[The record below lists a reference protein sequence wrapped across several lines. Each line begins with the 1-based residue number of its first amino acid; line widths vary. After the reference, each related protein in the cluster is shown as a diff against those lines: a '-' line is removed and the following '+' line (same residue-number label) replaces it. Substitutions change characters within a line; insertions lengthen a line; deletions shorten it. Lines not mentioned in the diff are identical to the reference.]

1 MRLRIWGC
9 RGSLAT
15 PGPATLR
22 YGGNTSCVELRG
34 EDGSLLVF
42 DAGTGIRQLGQ
53 ALSPSRPK
61 TIHLLL
67 THLHLDHIEGLGFFA
82 ALHDP
87 ECEIHLYGPAAAGR
101 SLRDRIAGYLSP
113 PYYPLVFDTLAA
125 RFSFHEVERD
135 AWEIGGLRVRSA
147 PVTHPGATVGYRIE
161 ENGRSFAFVPDN
173 EPALN
178 GPLDEQPDG
187 TLSGLAR
194 RAAVPICSSTTRS
207 TRPRSTRRGWG
218 GGIRASRI
226 SSRSCCAPTRPG
238 FSCSTT
244 TPRTPTATSR
254 RCMRTPGSSP
264 APRAS
269 ASRSHTKGSS
279 SSSREPGERSVA
291 VSARAR

>member
-1 MRLRIWGC
+1 VRLRIWGC

-22 YGGNTSCVELRG
+22 YGGNTSCVELRAD
-34 EDGSLLVF
+34 DGSLLVF

-53 ALSPSRPK
+53 ALSPNRPK

-135 AWEIGGLRVRSA
+135 TWEIGGLRVRSA

-178 GPLDEQPDG
+178 GPLGEQPDG
-187 TLSGLAR
+187 TLSGLAVAGGVDLLFHDAQYTAEEYTAR
-194 RAAVPICSSTTRS
+194 V
-207 TRPRSTRRGWG
+207 GWG
-218 GGIRASRI
+218 HSSIPDFTAFVQRAD
-226 SSRSCCAPTRPG
+226 
-238 FSCSTT
+238 
-244 TPRTPTATSR
+244 
-254 RCMRTPGSSP
+254 P
-264 APRAS
+264 ARVLMFHHDPAHSDSDVEAMHADARQLAG
-269 ASRSHTKGSS
+269 AA
-279 SSSREPGERSVA
+279 GERIEIA
-291 VSARAR
+291 HEGLELELP